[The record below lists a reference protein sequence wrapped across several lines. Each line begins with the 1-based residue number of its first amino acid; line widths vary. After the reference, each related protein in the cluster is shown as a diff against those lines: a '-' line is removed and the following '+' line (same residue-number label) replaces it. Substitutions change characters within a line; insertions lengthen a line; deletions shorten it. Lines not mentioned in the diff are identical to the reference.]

1 MSEQSSR
8 LVIILDSAAAQRNSD
23 TLASSLNRLTQRGE
37 RAVESTDAFSASLK
51 RMAATA
57 AGALSISAVL
67 KYSDSWMILSNKLA
81 NATKASETQLE
92 VMKRVFDISQE
103 TRASLD
109 GTATLYARLE
119 RGTREYGTSAT
130 ELAKLTMIIN
140 QGFAVSGATAQ
151 EAENAII
158 QLSQGIASGV
168 LRGEE
173 FNSVAEQGSRL
184 MVALADSLGVNIGQL
199 RAMAAQG
206 KLTNDVVVNGLLSQG
221 DAIAKEFANTT
232 ATLSQGLLIAN
243 NNLTKFLGD
252 NELIKSF
259 SAGLRDLAVS
269 GSENLESLTEVFLI
283 GAGVIGARY
292 IGALANAS
300 KEKLRTMTASAAQ
313 AKSEAAATAA
323 AEQAAL
329 ATVRRANA
337 DKAAIQV
344 SHAKTM
350 QEYESVKATN
360 AASVAEVK
368 LAQAEVNSIK
378 IKISQ
383 IEAEKTLEI
392 QRAKSQISEQGR
404 IATATRM
411 AELQQASLVLTRQLA
426 AAETA
431 TANARAAA
439 ISTAEAKVTASR
451 SAMTAAT
458 VAATNATNTYT
469 AAQAAAAAAAR
480 AASGSFNLLKGSLA
494 LVGGPVGVAM
504 LAGAGLYY
512 YSQQAEQAREKTLG
526 FIHELPEL
534 IANLTKLTD
543 IQLKAAAV
551 RNREN
556 IEAQTEEYN
565 KQKDAVDELTRSV
578 KFYREKSEEFK
589 NRKGEEHRADYY
601 LNLLTPAMNELVK
614 KEEELER
621 TSVKLSYAQDT
632 LGIINKELSRRFG
645 EQMHVARQQ
654 SDALESAE
662 PKVRMLADAQSFLA
676 QKLGISTNAMK
687 QFNAQSLLLNYGGD
701 DANKFIQGMK
711 QQVELSKVAGRTRAQ
726 LAAEQA
732 AIRAGANS
740 DGIKEARELAG
751 IEYDNL
757 EKQRELNKTSTYS
770 ESAAQ
775 RRLSSIQEQNA
786 ALKLQSE
793 IGDKLGA
800 QQLALVKWNREIEE
814 IEKNKAKGKRLTD
827 DQKSLL
833 ANNALITA
841 ELERAAEYE
850 KIIQRKEAEV
860 KIASFHKQMMEEAE
874 QAQKR
879 YNQTIEMAGM
889 GTLAQGRMQERF
901 QIEAEFERK
910 QADLQ
915 KQFQD
920 KSTGMTKAMYDEE
933 TQFISSQLQ
942 ARLAMLEDFHVKQD
956 AMRGNW
962 TLGVHMA
969 LQNYADNARDY
980 SQQAEGF
987 ITNSLQNI
995 TSGSADALT
1004 DIVTNSK
1011 NAFDAIGDFFAD
1023 LSKSIIKD
1031 LIRIAI
1037 QAQITNAVT
1046 GLFGGI
1052 AGGSGV
1058 AAGAGAST
1066 SGTGAMGMST
1076 SWRAYSSGGY
1086 TGRGGKYDP
1095 AGIVH
1100 KDEFVFN
1107 KEATNSI
1114 GKENLYDLMNTG
1126 EMPNYQ
1132 LSPDAY
1138 AMKYLH
1144 PASQTNN
1151 TTNNS
1156 SVNNA
1161 TETNENSQ
1169 STITI
1174 HQTIEQTISVN
1185 GNGDKAL
1192 IKALQQAASVGAK
1205 RGADEAVARIQRD
1218 FATNGNTRKLLE

>member
-37 RAVESTDAFSASLK
+37 RAAESTDAFSASLK

-119 RGTREYGTSAT
+119 RGTREYGTSAS
-130 ELAKLTMIIN
+130 ELAKLTTIIN

-292 IGALANAS
+292 VGALANAS
-300 KEKLRTMTASAAQ
+300 KEKLRTITASAAQ
-313 AKSEAAATAA
+313 AKSEASVTAA

-383 IEAEKTLEI
+383 IEAEKALEV

-601 LNLLTPAMNELVK
+601 LNLLTPAMDELVK

-645 EQMHVARQQ
+645 EQMHAARQQ
-654 SDALESAE
+654 SDVLEAAG
-662 PKVRMLADAQSFLA
+662 PKVKMLADAQSFLA

-701 DANKFIQGMK
+701 DANKFIQGLK
-711 QQVELSKVAGRTRAQ
+711 QQVELSEKTGKARAQ

-732 AIRAGANS
+732 AMRSGANPE
-740 DGIKEARELAG
+740 GIKEAIRLAG

-757 EKQRELNKTSTYS
+757 EKQRELTKSKNATYS

-775 RRLSSIQEQNA
+775 KMLSSLKEQQMVLIQQRDTNG
-786 ALKLQSE
+786 S
-793 IGDKLGA
+793 LGS
-800 QQLALVKWNREIEE
+800 QQQALVKWEQQLADI
-814 IEKNKAKGKRLTD
+814 KSKKALTA

-833 ANNALITA
+833 ANAELITLEMKRNA
-841 ELERAAEYE
+841 EIE
-850 KIIQRKEAEV
+850 KTIQHREAEV

-942 ARLAMLEDFHVKQD
+942 ARLAMLEDFYVKQD

-1037 QAQITNAVT
+1037 QAQITNAIT

-1052 AGGSGV
+1052 AGGSGA

-1218 FATNGNTRKLLE
+1218 FATNGNTRKLLEK

>member
-1 MSEQSSR
+1 MAEQTSR
-8 LVIILDSAAAQRNSD
+8 LAIILDSSGAKRNSD
-23 TLASSLNRLTQRGE
+23 TLAASLERLTAQGE
-37 RAVESTDAFSASLK
+37 KATGSTDELGFSFK
-51 RMAATA
+51 RLATSA
-57 AGALSISAVL
+57 AGALSIGIVIKTVDEWGQVAARMKNALKSVEGDIKNYAAIQERFLTISNRNGKDIADTQLLYIGSATAMQELGYSTTQTVDYIESLSSAMTANASSVNEVL
-67 KYSDSWMILSNKLA
+67 SMQNALNKAQIAGKVAGENWNSIMNATPTLLGDIAKELEKQNGGIKVTEMEVKKLA
-81 NATKASETQLE
+81 ADGKISFKLFADA
-92 VMKRVFDISQE
+92 VM
-103 TRASLD
+103 A
-109 GTATLYARLE
+109 
-119 RGTREYGTSAT
+119 
-130 ELAKLTMIIN
+130 AKDAN
-140 QGFAVSGATAQ
+140 
-151 EAENAII
+151 N
-158 QLSQGIASGV
+158 
-168 LRGEE
+168 
-173 FNSVAEQGSRL
+173 
-184 MVALADSLGVNIGQL
+184 ALADSMDNTVADGLTRVTNSAKAYYGELNQSLGIT
-199 RAMAAQG
+199 RA
-206 KLTNDVVVNGLLSQG
+206 
-221 DAIAKEFANTT
+221 I
-232 ATLSQGLLIAN
+232 
-243 NNLTKFLGD
+243 
-252 NELIKSF
+252 
-259 SAGLRDLAVS
+259 SAS
-269 GSENLESLTEVFLI
+269 
-283 GAGVIGARY
+283 
-292 IGALANAS
+292 
-300 KEKLRTMTASAAQ
+300 
-313 AKSEAAATAA
+313 
-323 AEQAAL
+323 L
-329 ATVRRANA
+329 ATVSDNFGSVSTVLTGIVGVGAARYFGNLSNSIY
-337 DKAAIQV
+337 DSTKKAAENALTNRKLAV
-344 SHAKTM
+344 DK
-350 QEYESVKATN
+350 VN
-360 AASVAEVK
+360 AARAT
-368 LAQAEVNSIK
+368 LMQAQNE
-378 IKISQ
+378 
-383 IEAEKTLEI
+383 
-392 QRAKSQISEQGR
+392 
-404 IATATRM
+404 
-411 AELQQASLVLTRQLA
+411 
-426 AAETA
+426 
-431 TANARAAA
+431 RAAA
-439 ISTAEAKVTASR
+439 IASIESTKAQQAAATTEVQRISLKTQLANQTAVL
-451 SAMTAAT
+451 TAAT
-458 VAATNATNTYT
+458 KAETVATTELA
-469 AAQAAAAAAAR
+469 AAQGRLSVAN
-480 AASGSFNLLKGSLA
+480 NLVKGGLA
-494 LVGGPVGVAM
+494 LVGGPIGLAM
-504 LAGAGLYY
+504 LAAGGM
-512 YSQQAEQAREKTLG
+512 YSFASSMQQAKEDAIALSRGLDGLLAKLKEMTREQK
-526 FIHELPEL
+526 L
-534 IANLTKLTD
+534 IK
-543 IQLKAAAV
+543 I
-551 RNREN
+551 
-556 IEAQTEEYN
+556 
-565 KQKDAVDELTRSV
+565 
-578 KFYREKSEEFK
+578 
-589 NRKGEEHRADYY
+589 G
-601 LNLLTPAMNELVK
+601 
-614 KEEELER
+614 ELEG
-621 TSVKLSYAQDT
+621 S
-632 LGIINKELSRRFG
+632 F
-645 EQMHVARQQ
+645 
-654 SDALESAE
+654 DALESAARKARIAFTDGRFE
-662 PKVRMLADAQSFLA
+662 RDLNKSKRALDVAKVGTKEYAEALKEFENASQNYEVALAKKNQAENDLSRAQNTAKVIQADLNGTLQQGADLLRAHTQTTLPNGAAAFKSFGFDVNIA
-676 QKLGISTNAMK
+676 ANALGK
-687 QFNAQSLLLNYGGD
+687 FNAASLQLNFTDGG
-701 DANKFIQGMK
+701 ARLKK
-711 QQVELSKVAGRTRAQ
+711 QLERDIA
-726 LAAEQA
+726 LAKKT
-732 AIRAGANS
+732 G
-740 DGIKEARELAG
+740 EARERLRAQYAAEDAG
-751 IEYDNL
+751 ETKPENIKVLEDAAAELYNL
-757 EKQRELNKTSTYS
+757 NQANRELNKTSTYS

-775 RRLSSIQEQNA
+775 KMLSSLKEQQMVLIQQRDTNG
-786 ALKLQSE
+786 S
-793 IGDKLGA
+793 LGS
-800 QQLALVKWNREIEE
+800 QQQALVKWEQQLADI
-814 IEKNKAKGKRLTD
+814 KAKKTLTA

-833 ANNALITA
+833 ANAELITLEMKRNA
-841 ELERAAEYE
+841 EIE
-850 KIIQRKEAEV
+850 KTIQHREAEV

-942 ARLAMLEDFHVKQD
+942 ERLAMLEDFHVKQD

-1037 QAQITNAVT
+1037 QAQITNAIT

-1052 AGGSGV
+1052 AGGSGA
-1058 AAGAGAST
+1058 AAGAGTST

-1086 TGRGGKYDP
+1086 TGGGGKYDP

-1218 FATNGNTRKLLE
+1218 FATNGNTRKLLEK

>member
-1 MSEQSSR
+1 MTEQTSR
-8 LVIILDSAAAQRNSD
+8 LAIILDSTGAKRNSD
-23 TLASSLNRLTQRGE
+23 TLATSLERLTAQGE
-37 RAVESTDAFSASLK
+37 KATGSTDELGFSFK
-51 RMAATA
+51 RLATSA
-57 AGALSISAVL
+57 AGALSIGIVIKTVDEWGQVAARMKNALRSVEGDIKNYSAIQERFLTISNRNGKDIADTQLLYIGAATAMQELGYSTTQTVDYIESLSSAMTANASSVNEVL
-67 KYSDSWMILSNKLA
+67 SMQNALNKSMVAGRVAGENWNSIMNATPTLLGDIAKQLEKQNGGIKVTEMEVKKLA
-81 NATKASETQLE
+81 ADGKISFKLFADA
-92 VMKRVFDISQE
+92 VM
-103 TRASLD
+103 A
-109 GTATLYARLE
+109 
-119 RGTREYGTSAT
+119 
-130 ELAKLTMIIN
+130 AKDAN
-140 QGFAVSGATAQ
+140 
-151 EAENAII
+151 N
-158 QLSQGIASGV
+158 
-168 LRGEE
+168 
-173 FNSVAEQGSRL
+173 
-184 MVALADSLGVNIGQL
+184 ALADSMDNTVADGLTRVTNSAKAYYGELNQSLGLTRAISASLATVSDNFGSVSTVLTGIVGIGAARYFGNLSSSIYDSTKKAAENALTNRKLAVDKVNTARATLIQAQNEKAAAIAAIESTKAQQAAATTEVQRISLKTQL
-199 RAMAAQG
+199 ANQTAVLTAATQAETVATTELAAAQG
-206 KLTNDVVVNGLLSQG
+206 RLSV
-221 DAIAKEFANTT
+221 
-232 ATLSQGLLIAN
+232 AN
-243 NNLTKFLGD
+243 NL
-252 NELIKSF
+252 
-259 SAGLRDLAVS
+259 
-269 GSENLESLTEVFLI
+269 
-283 GAGVIGARY
+283 
-292 IGALANAS
+292 
-300 KEKLRTMTASAAQ
+300 
-313 AKSEAAATAA
+313 
-323 AEQAAL
+323 
-329 ATVRRANA
+329 
-337 DKAAIQV
+337 
-344 SHAKTM
+344 
-350 QEYESVKATN
+350 VK
-360 AASVAEVK
+360 
-368 LAQAEVNSIK
+368 
-378 IKISQ
+378 
-383 IEAEKTLEI
+383 
-392 QRAKSQISEQGR
+392 G
-404 IATATRM
+404 
-411 AELQQASLVLTRQLA
+411 
-426 AAETA
+426 
-431 TANARAAA
+431 
-439 ISTAEAKVTASR
+439 
-451 SAMTAAT
+451 
-458 VAATNATNTYT
+458 
-469 AAQAAAAAAAR
+469 
-480 AASGSFNLLKGSLA
+480 GLA
-494 LVGGPVGVAM
+494 LVGGPIGLAM
-504 LAGAGLYY
+504 LAAGGMYAFAT
-512 YSQQAEQAREKTLG
+512 SMQQAKEDAIALSRGLDGLVAKLKEMTREQK
-526 FIHELPEL
+526 L
-534 IANLTKLTD
+534 IK
-543 IQLKAAAV
+543 I
-551 RNREN
+551 
-556 IEAQTEEYN
+556 
-565 KQKDAVDELTRSV
+565 
-578 KFYREKSEEFK
+578 
-589 NRKGEEHRADYY
+589 G
-601 LNLLTPAMNELVK
+601 
-614 KEEELER
+614 ELEE
-621 TSVKLSYAQDT
+621 S
-632 LGIINKELSRRFG
+632 F
-645 EQMHVARQQ
+645 
-654 SDALESAE
+654 DALESAARHAQIAFTNGRFARDLDKSKRALDAA
-662 PKVRMLADAQSFLA
+662 KVGTKEYAEALKEFENASKNYEVALAKKTQAENDLSRAQSTAKVIQADLNGTLQQGADLLRAHTQTTLPNGAAAFKSFGFDVGVA
-676 QKLGISTNAMK
+676 ANALGR
-687 QFNAQSLLLNYGGD
+687 FNAASLQLNFTDGG
-701 DANKFIQGMK
+701 ARLKK
-711 QQVELSKVAGRTRAQ
+711 QLERDIA
-726 LAAEQA
+726 LAKKT
-732 AIRAGANS
+732 G
-740 DGIKEARELAG
+740 EARERLRAQYAAEDAG
-751 IEYDNL
+751 ETKPENIKVLEDAAAELYNL
-757 EKQRELNKTSTYS
+757 NQANRELNKTSTYS

-775 RRLSSIQEQNA
+775 KMLSSLKEQQMVLIQQRDTN
-786 ALKLQSE
+786 SS
-793 IGDKLGA
+793 LGS
-800 QQLALVKWNREIEE
+800 QQQALVKWEQQLADI
-814 IEKNKAKGKRLTD
+814 KSKKTLTA
-827 DQKSLL
+827 DQTSLL
-833 ANNALITA
+833 ANAELITLEMKRNA
-841 ELERAAEYE
+841 EIE
-850 KIIQRKEAEV
+850 KTIQYREAEV

-933 TQFISSQLQ
+933 TQFISDELQ
-942 ARLAMLEDFHVKQD
+942 KRLAMLEDFHVKQN

-1037 QAQITNAVT
+1037 QAQITNAIT

-1052 AGGSGV
+1052 AGGSGA

-1218 FATNGNTRKLLE
+1218 FATNGNTRKLLEK

>member
-8 LVIILDSAAAQRNSD
+8 LAIILDSAAAQRNSD

-37 RAVESTDAFSASLK
+37 RAAESTDAFSASLK

-67 KYSDSWMILSNKLA
+67 KYSDSWMTLSNKLA

-130 ELAKLTMIIN
+130 ELAKLTTIIN

-292 IGALANAS
+292 VGALANAS

-313 AKSEAAATAA
+313 AKSEAAVTAA

-469 AAQAAAAAAAR
+469 AAQSAAAAAAR
-480 AASGSFNLLKGSLA
+480 AASGSLNLLKGSLA
-494 LVGGPVGVAM
+494 LVGGPAGFAM

-512 YSQQAEQAREKTLG
+512 YSQQAEQAREKTLD

-534 IANLTKLTD
+534 IRKLKELNEV
-543 IQLKAAAV
+543 QLKDIAA
-551 RNREN
+551 RTRDN
-556 IEAQTEEYN
+556 IQAWTEEYK
-565 KQKDAVDELTRSV
+565 KQERIVDEL
-578 KFYREKSEEFK
+578 REKASFL
-589 NRKGEEHRADYY
+589 NFSNSSLGGGADTDLY
-601 LNLLTPAMNELVK
+601 K
-614 KEEELER
+614 KEILPLLDKLAIEEGKLLSIS
-621 TSVKLSYAQDT
+621 TKLSYAKET
-632 LGIINKELSRRFG
+632 EAKINAQATQKVI
-645 EQMHVARQQ
+645 EQMHAARQQ

-662 PKVRMLADAQSFLA
+662 PKVKMLADAQSFLA

-701 DANKFIQGMK
+701 DANKFIQGLK
-711 QQVELSKVAGRTRAQ
+711 QQVELSEKTGKARAQ

-732 AIRAGANS
+732 AMRSGANPE
-740 DGIKEARELAG
+740 GIKEAIRLAG

-775 RRLSSIQEQNA
+775 KMLSSLKEQQMVLIQQRDTN
-786 ALKLQSE
+786 SS
-793 IGDKLGA
+793 LGS
-800 QQLALVKWNREIEE
+800 QQQALVKWEQQLADI
-814 IEKNKAKGKRLTD
+814 KSKKTLTA

-833 ANNALITA
+833 ANAELITLEMKRNA
-841 ELERAAEYE
+841 EIE
-850 KIIQRKEAEV
+850 KTIQHREAEV

-1037 QAQITNAVT
+1037 QAQITNAIT

-1052 AGGSGV
+1052 AGGSGA

-1156 SVNNA
+1156 SINNA

>member
-1 MSEQSSR
+1 MTEQTSR
-8 LVIILDSAAAQRNSD
+8 LAIILDSTGAKRNSD
-23 TLASSLNRLTQRGE
+23 TLATSLERLTAQGE
-37 RAVESTDAFSASLK
+37 KAIGSTDELGFSFK
-51 RMAATA
+51 RLATSA
-57 AGALSISAVL
+57 AGALSIGIVIKTVDEWGQVAARMKNALRSVEGDIKNYSAIQERFLTISNRNGKDIADTQLLYIGAATAMQELGYSTTQTVDYIESLSSAMTANASSVNEVL
-67 KYSDSWMILSNKLA
+67 SMQNALNKSMVAGRVAGENWNSIMNATPTLLGDIAKELEKQNSGIKVTEMEVKKLA
-81 NATKASETQLE
+81 ADGKISFKLFADA
-92 VMKRVFDISQE
+92 VM
-103 TRASLD
+103 A
-109 GTATLYARLE
+109 
-119 RGTREYGTSAT
+119 
-130 ELAKLTMIIN
+130 AKDAN
-140 QGFAVSGATAQ
+140 
-151 EAENAII
+151 N
-158 QLSQGIASGV
+158 
-168 LRGEE
+168 
-173 FNSVAEQGSRL
+173 
-184 MVALADSLGVNIGQL
+184 ALADSMDNTVADGLTRVTNSAKAYYGELNQSLGITRAVSASLAAVSDNFASVSTVLTGIVGIGAARYFGNLSSSIYDSTKKAAENALTNRKLAVDKVNTARATLIQSQNEKAAAIAAIESTKAQQAAATTEVQRISLKTQL
-199 RAMAAQG
+199 ANQTAVLTAATQAETVATTELAAAQG
-206 KLTNDVVVNGLLSQG
+206 RLSV
-221 DAIAKEFANTT
+221 
-232 ATLSQGLLIAN
+232 AN
-243 NNLTKFLGD
+243 NL
-252 NELIKSF
+252 
-259 SAGLRDLAVS
+259 
-269 GSENLESLTEVFLI
+269 
-283 GAGVIGARY
+283 
-292 IGALANAS
+292 
-300 KEKLRTMTASAAQ
+300 
-313 AKSEAAATAA
+313 
-323 AEQAAL
+323 
-329 ATVRRANA
+329 
-337 DKAAIQV
+337 
-344 SHAKTM
+344 
-350 QEYESVKATN
+350 VK
-360 AASVAEVK
+360 
-368 LAQAEVNSIK
+368 
-378 IKISQ
+378 
-383 IEAEKTLEI
+383 
-392 QRAKSQISEQGR
+392 G
-404 IATATRM
+404 
-411 AELQQASLVLTRQLA
+411 
-426 AAETA
+426 
-431 TANARAAA
+431 
-439 ISTAEAKVTASR
+439 
-451 SAMTAAT
+451 
-458 VAATNATNTYT
+458 
-469 AAQAAAAAAAR
+469 
-480 AASGSFNLLKGSLA
+480 GLA
-494 LVGGPVGVAM
+494 LVGGPIGLAM
-504 LAGAGLYY
+504 LAAGGMYAFAT
-512 YSQQAEQAREKTLG
+512 SMQQAKEDAIALSRGLDGLVAKLKEMTREQK
-526 FIHELPEL
+526 L
-534 IANLTKLTD
+534 IK
-543 IQLKAAAV
+543 I
-551 RNREN
+551 
-556 IEAQTEEYN
+556 
-565 KQKDAVDELTRSV
+565 
-578 KFYREKSEEFK
+578 
-589 NRKGEEHRADYY
+589 G
-601 LNLLTPAMNELVK
+601 
-614 KEEELER
+614 ELEE
-621 TSVKLSYAQDT
+621 S
-632 LGIINKELSRRFG
+632 F
-645 EQMHVARQQ
+645 
-654 SDALESAE
+654 DALESAARHAQIAFTNGRFARDLDKSKRALDAA
-662 PKVRMLADAQSFLA
+662 KVGTKEYAEALKEFENASKNYEVALAKKTQAENDLSRAQSTAKVIQADLNGTLQQGADLLRAHTQTTLPNGAAAFRSFGFDVGVA
-676 QKLGISTNAMK
+676 ANALGK
-687 QFNAQSLLLNYGGD
+687 FNAASLQLNFTDGG
-701 DANKFIQGMK
+701 ARLKK
-711 QQVELSKVAGRTRAQ
+711 QLERDIA
-726 LAAEQA
+726 LAKKT
-732 AIRAGANS
+732 G
-740 DGIKEARELAG
+740 EARERLRAQYAAEDAG
-751 IEYDNL
+751 ETKPENIKVLEDAAAELYNL
-757 EKQRELNKTSTYS
+757 NQANRELNKTSTYS

-775 RRLSSIQEQNA
+775 KMLSSLKEQQMVLIQQRDTNG
-786 ALKLQSE
+786 S
-793 IGDKLGA
+793 LGS
-800 QQLALVKWNREIEE
+800 QQQALVKWEQQLADI
-814 IEKNKAKGKRLTD
+814 KSKKALTA

-833 ANNALITA
+833 ANAELITLEMKRNA
-841 ELERAAEYE
+841 EIE
-850 KIIQRKEAEV
+850 KTIQHREAEV

-942 ARLAMLEDFHVKQD
+942 SRLAMLEDFHVKQD

-1037 QAQITNAVT
+1037 QAQITNAIT

-1052 AGGSGV
+1052 AGGSGA

-1126 EMPNYQ
+1126 AMPNYQ

-1161 TETNENSQ
+1161 TETNENYQ

>member
-8 LVIILDSAAAQRNSD
+8 LAIILDSAAAQRNSD

-67 KYSDSWMILSNKLA
+67 KYSDSWMTLSNKLA

-130 ELAKLTMIIN
+130 ELAKLTTIIN

-252 NELIKSF
+252 DELIKSF

-292 IGALANAS
+292 VGALANAS
-300 KEKLRTMTASAAQ
+300 KEKLRIMTASAAQ
-313 AKSEAAATAA
+313 AKSEAAVTAA

-329 ATVRRANA
+329 STLRRVNA
-337 DKAAIQV
+337 DKAAIQT
-344 SHAKTM
+344 SHAKMM
-350 QEYESVKATN
+350 QEYEGIKATN

-378 IKISQ
+378 VKISQ
-383 IEAEKTLEI
+383 IEAEKALEV

-411 AELQQASLVLTRQLA
+411 AELQQSSLVLTRQLA

-439 ISTAEAKVTASR
+439 ISTAEAKITASR

-469 AAQAAAAAAAR
+469 AAQSAAAASAR
-480 AASGSFNLLKGSLA
+480 AASGSLNLLKGSLA
-494 LVGGPVGVAM
+494 LVGGPVGFAM

-512 YSQQAEQAREKTLG
+512 YSQQAEQAREKTRAFTDEIPGL
-526 FIHELPEL
+526 ISNLKKLNKVEL
-534 IANLTKLTD
+534 D
-543 IQLKAAAV
+543 
-551 RNREN
+551 
-556 IEAQTEEYN
+556 
-565 KQKDAVDELTRSV
+565 SV
-578 KFYREKSEEFK
+578 
-589 NRKGEEHRADYY
+589 
-601 LNLLTPAMNELVK
+601 
-614 KEEELER
+614 
-621 TSVKLSYAQDT
+621 SVKLIKNVSQLKEDLATADAGIESLKGTYLRAQKVVDSGKGLSWDRQEAVEAAKKASDDLKLAYAERQAIVT
-632 LGIINKELSRRFG
+632 KLSLAEEAQAKINQQLSSVVV

-701 DANKFIQGMK
+701 DANKFIQGLK
-711 QQVELSKVAGRTRAQ
+711 QQVELSEKTGKVRAQ

-732 AIRAGANS
+732 AIRSGANPE
-740 DGIKEARELAG
+740 GIKEAIRLAG

-757 EKQRELNKTSTYS
+757 EKQRELTKSKNATYS

-775 RRLSSIQEQNA
+775 KMLSSLKEQQMVLIQQRDT
-786 ALKLQSE
+786 SSS
-793 IGDKLGA
+793 LGS
-800 QQLALVKWNREIEE
+800 QQQALVKWEQQLADI
-814 IEKNKAKGKRLTD
+814 KSKKTLTA

-833 ANNALITA
+833 ANAELITLEMKRNA
-841 ELERAAEYE
+841 EIE
-850 KIIQRKEAEV
+850 KTIQYREAEV

-1037 QAQITNAVT
+1037 QAQITNAIT

-1052 AGGSGV
+1052 AGGSGA

-1161 TETNENSQ
+1161 TETNENSL

>member
-8 LVIILDSAAAQRNSD
+8 LAIILDSAAAQRNSD

-67 KYSDSWMILSNKLA
+67 KYSDSWMTLSNKLA

-130 ELAKLTMIIN
+130 ELAKLTTIIN

-252 NELIKSF
+252 DELIKSF

-292 IGALANAS
+292 VGALANAS
-300 KEKLRTMTASAAQ
+300 KEKLRIMTASAAQ
-313 AKSEAAATAA
+313 AKSEAAVTAA

-329 ATVRRANA
+329 STLRRANA
-337 DKAAIQV
+337 DKAAIQT
-344 SHAKTM
+344 SHAKMM
-350 QEYESVKATN
+350 QEYEGIKATN

-378 IKISQ
+378 VKISQ
-383 IEAEKTLEI
+383 IEAEKALEV

-411 AELQQASLVLTRQLA
+411 AELQQSSLVLTRQLA

-439 ISTAEAKVTASR
+439 ISTAEVKITTSR

-469 AAQAAAAAAAR
+469 AAQSAAAASAR
-480 AASGSFNLLKGSLA
+480 AASGSLNLLKGSLA

-512 YSQQAEQAREKTLG
+512 YSQQAEQAREKTRAFTDEIPGL
-526 FIHELPEL
+526 ISNLKKLNKVELDSVSVKL
-534 IANLTKLTD
+534 IKNVSQLKEDLATADAGIESLKGTYLRAQKVVDSGKGLSWDRQEAVEAAKKASDDLKLAYAERQAIVTKLS
-543 IQLKAAAV
+543 LA
-551 RNREN
+551 E
-556 IEAQTEEYN
+556 EAQTKVN
-565 KQKDAVDELTRSV
+565 QQLSSV
-578 KFYREKSEEFK
+578 
-589 NRKGEEHRADYY
+589 
-601 LNLLTPAMNELVK
+601 V
-614 KEEELER
+614 
-621 TSVKLSYAQDT
+621 V
-632 LGIINKELSRRFG
+632 
-645 EQMHVARQQ
+645 EQMHAARQQ

-662 PKVRMLADAQSFLA
+662 PKVKMLADAQSFLA

-701 DANKFIQGMK
+701 DANKFIQGLK
-711 QQVELSKVAGRTRAQ
+711 QQVELSEKTGKARAQ

-732 AIRAGANS
+732 AMRSGANPE
-740 DGIKEARELAG
+740 GIKEAIRLAG

-757 EKQRELNKTSTYS
+757 EKQRELTKSKNATYS

-775 RRLSSIQEQNA
+775 KMLSSLKEQQMVLIQQRDTNG
-786 ALKLQSE
+786 S
-793 IGDKLGA
+793 LGS
-800 QQLALVKWNREIEE
+800 QQQALVKWEQQLADI
-814 IEKNKAKGKRLTD
+814 KSKKTLTA

-833 ANNALITA
+833 ANAELITLEMKRNA
-841 ELERAAEYE
+841 EIE
-850 KIIQRKEAEV
+850 KTIQHREAEV

-879 YNQTIEMAGM
+879 YNQTIETAGM

-910 QADLQ
+910 KADLQ

-1011 NAFDAIGDFFAD
+1011 NAFDAIGDFFGD

-1037 QAQITNAVT
+1037 QAQITNAIT

-1052 AGGSGV
+1052 AGGSGA

-1218 FATNGNTRKLLE
+1218 FATNGNTRQILER

>member
-1 MSEQSSR
+1 MAEQTSR
-8 LVIILDSAAAQRNSD
+8 LAIILDSTGAKRSSD
-23 TLASSLNRLTQRGE
+23 TLATSLERLTVQGE
-37 RAVESTDAFSASLK
+37 KASETTDELSFSFK
-51 RMAATA
+51 RLATSA
-57 AGALSISAVL
+57 AGALSIGVVIKTVDEWGQVAARIKNALKSVEGDIKSYSAIQERFLTISNRNGKNIEDVQLLYVGAASSMQELGYNTTQTIDYIESLSSSMTANASSVNEVL
-67 KYSDSWMILSNKLA
+67 SMQNALNKSMVAGRVAGENWNSIMNATPTLLGDIAKQLEKQNGGIKVTEMEVKKLA
-81 NATKASETQLE
+81 ADGKISFKLFADA
-92 VMKRVFDISQE
+92 VM
-103 TRASLD
+103 A
-109 GTATLYARLE
+109 
-119 RGTREYGTSAT
+119 
-130 ELAKLTMIIN
+130 AKDAN
-140 QGFAVSGATAQ
+140 
-151 EAENAII
+151 N
-158 QLSQGIASGV
+158 
-168 LRGEE
+168 
-173 FNSVAEQGSRL
+173 
-184 MVALADSLGVNIGQL
+184 ALADSMDNTVADGLTRVTNSAKAYYGELNQSLGL
-199 RAMAAQG
+199 TRA
-206 KLTNDVVVNGLLSQG
+206 
-221 DAIAKEFANTT
+221 I
-232 ATLSQGLLIAN
+232 
-243 NNLTKFLGD
+243 
-252 NELIKSF
+252 
-259 SAGLRDLAVS
+259 SAS
-269 GSENLESLTEVFLI
+269 
-283 GAGVIGARY
+283 
-292 IGALANAS
+292 
-300 KEKLRTMTASAAQ
+300 
-313 AKSEAAATAA
+313 
-323 AEQAAL
+323 L
-329 ATVRRANA
+329 ATVSDNFGSVSTVLTSIVGIGAARYFGNLSNSIY
-337 DKAAIQV
+337 DSTKKAAENALTNRKLAV
-344 SHAKTM
+344 DK
-350 QEYESVKATN
+350 VN
-360 AASVAEVK
+360 AARAT
-368 LAQAEVNSIK
+368 LIQAQNE
-378 IKISQ
+378 
-383 IEAEKTLEI
+383 
-392 QRAKSQISEQGR
+392 
-404 IATATRM
+404 
-411 AELQQASLVLTRQLA
+411 
-426 AAETA
+426 
-431 TANARAAA
+431 RAAA
-439 ISTAEAKVTASR
+439 IAAIESTKAQ
-451 SAMTAAT
+451 
-458 VAATNATNTYT
+458 
-469 AAQAAAAAAAR
+469 QAAATTEVQRISLKTQLANQTAVLTTATKAETVATNELALAKGR
-480 AASGSFNLLKGSLA
+480 ANIAGNLLKGTISLI
-494 LVGGPVGVAM
+494 GGPVGFAM
-504 LAGAGLYY
+504 LAAGSIYAW
-512 YSQQAEQAREKTLG
+512 SESMKQAKEEARSFSNE
-526 FIHELPEL
+526 IPEL
-534 IANLTKLTD
+534 ISNLEKLNKVQTEAAKVKLTQN
-543 IQLKAAAV
+543 IRQLKEDAIDA
-551 RNREN
+551 RDK
-556 IEAQTEEYN
+556 IEA
-565 KQKDAVDELTRSV
+565 L
-578 KFYREKSEEFK
+578 
-589 NRKGEEHRADYY
+589 
-601 LNLLTPAMNELVK
+601 
-614 KEEELER
+614 
-621 TSVKLSYAQDT
+621 
-632 LGIINKELSRRFG
+632 NKELADQKVMTSVAMTDFAKNRGLEKERDLTEQLTLKRAELDSINTKLGYSEDSLGKVNSFLTLKTA
-645 EQMHVARQQ
+645 EQMQATRQQ
-654 SDALESAE
+654 QEAMQSTE
-662 PKVRMLADAQSFLA
+662 PTVKMLADAQSFLA

-701 DANKFIQGMK
+701 DANKFIQGLK
-711 QQVELSKVAGRTRAQ
+711 QQVELSEKTGKARAQ

-732 AIRAGANS
+732 AMRSGANPE
-740 DGIKEARELAG
+740 GIKEAIRLAG

-757 EKQRELNKTSTYS
+757 EKQRELTKTKNATYS

-775 RRLSSIQEQNA
+775 KMLSSLKEQQMVLIQQRDTN
-786 ALKLQSE
+786 SS
-793 IGDKLGA
+793 LGS
-800 QQLALVKWNREIEE
+800 QQQALVKWEQQLADI
-814 IEKNKAKGKRLTD
+814 KSKKTLTA

-833 ANNALITA
+833 ANAELITLEMKRNA
-841 ELERAAEYE
+841 EIE
-850 KIIQRKEAEV
+850 KTIQHREAEV

-879 YNQTIEMAGM
+879 YNQTIEMASM

-1037 QAQITNAVT
+1037 QAQITNAIT

-1052 AGGSGV
+1052 AGGSGA

-1076 SWRAYSSGGY
+1076 SWSAYSSGGY

>member
-1 MSEQSSR
+1 MTEQTSR
-8 LVIILDSAAAQRNSD
+8 LAIILDSTGAKRNSD
-23 TLASSLNRLTQRGE
+23 TLATSLERLTVQGE
-37 RAVESTDAFSASLK
+37 KATGATDELGFSFK
-51 RMAATA
+51 RLATSA
-57 AGALSISAVL
+57 AGALSIGVVIKTVDEWGQVAARIKNALKSVEGDIKSYSAIQERFLTISNRNGKNIEDVQLLYIGAASSMQELGYNTTQTIDYIESLSSSMTANASSVNEVL
-67 KYSDSWMILSNKLA
+67 SMQNALNKSMVAGRVAGENWNSIMNATPTLLGDIAKQLEKQNGGIKVTEMEVKKLA
-81 NATKASETQLE
+81 ADGKISFKLFADA
-92 VMKRVFDISQE
+92 VM
-103 TRASLD
+103 A
-109 GTATLYARLE
+109 
-119 RGTREYGTSAT
+119 
-130 ELAKLTMIIN
+130 AKDAN
-140 QGFAVSGATAQ
+140 
-151 EAENAII
+151 N
-158 QLSQGIASGV
+158 
-168 LRGEE
+168 
-173 FNSVAEQGSRL
+173 
-184 MVALADSLGVNIGQL
+184 ALADSMDNTVADGLTRVTNSAKAYYGELNQSLG
-199 RAMAAQG
+199 
-206 KLTNDVVVNGLLSQG
+206 LT
-221 DAIAKEFANTT
+221 
-232 ATLSQGLLIAN
+232 
-243 NNLTKFLGD
+243 
-252 NELIKSF
+252 
-259 SAGLRDLAVS
+259 RAVS
-269 GSENLESLTEVFLI
+269 
-283 GAGVIGARY
+283 
-292 IGALANAS
+292 AS
-300 KEKLRTMTASAAQ
+300 
-313 AKSEAAATAA
+313 
-323 AEQAAL
+323 L
-329 ATVRRANA
+329 ATVSDNFGSVSTVLTSIVGIGAARYFGNLSNSIY
-337 DKAAIQV
+337 DSTKKAAENALTNRKLAV
-344 SHAKTM
+344 DK
-350 QEYESVKATN
+350 VN
-360 AASVAEVK
+360 AARAT
-368 LAQAEVNSIK
+368 LIQAQNE
-378 IKISQ
+378 
-383 IEAEKTLEI
+383 
-392 QRAKSQISEQGR
+392 
-404 IATATRM
+404 
-411 AELQQASLVLTRQLA
+411 
-426 AAETA
+426 
-431 TANARAAA
+431 RAAA
-439 ISTAEAKVTASR
+439 IAAIESTKAQ
-451 SAMTAAT
+451 
-458 VAATNATNTYT
+458 
-469 AAQAAAAAAAR
+469 QAAATTEVQRISLKTQLANQTAVLTTATKAETVATNELALAKGR
-480 AASGSFNLLKGSLA
+480 ANIAGNLLKGTISLI
-494 LVGGPVGVAM
+494 GGPVGFAM
-504 LAGAGLYY
+504 LAAGGIYTL
-512 YSQQAEQAREKTLG
+512 SNSLEEGKTKARE
-526 FIHELPEL
+526 FSSELPEL
-534 IANLTKLTD
+534 ISNLEKLNKVQAEAAKVKLTQNIRQLKEDISDTETEIKNLENILSKTQELRDKSFFNKDQQLSKEEIELTEQLTLKRAELDSTNTKLGYSEDSLGKVNSFLT
-543 IQLKAAAV
+543 LKTV
-551 RNREN
+551 
-556 IEAQTEEYN
+556 
-565 KQKDAVDELTRSV
+565 
-578 KFYREKSEEFK
+578 
-589 NRKGEEHRADYY
+589 
-601 LNLLTPAMNELVK
+601 
-614 KEEELER
+614 
-621 TSVKLSYAQDT
+621 
-632 LGIINKELSRRFG
+632 
-645 EQMHVARQQ
+645 EQMQATRQQ
-654 SDALESAE
+654 QEAMQSTE
-662 PKVRMLADAQSFLA
+662 PTVKMLADAQSFLA

-701 DANKFIQGMK
+701 DANKFIQGLK
-711 QQVELSKVAGRTRAQ
+711 QQVELSEKTGKARAQ

-732 AIRAGANS
+732 AMRSGANPE
-740 DGIKEARELAG
+740 GIKEAIRLAG

-757 EKQRELNKTSTYS
+757 EKQRELTKSKNATYS

-775 RRLSSIQEQNA
+775 KMLSSLKEQQMVLIQQRDT
-786 ALKLQSE
+786 SSS
-793 IGDKLGA
+793 LGS
-800 QQLALVKWNREIEE
+800 QQQALVKWEQQLADI
-814 IEKNKAKGKRLTD
+814 KSKKTLTA

-833 ANNALITA
+833 ANAELITLEMKRNA
-841 ELERAAEYE
+841 EIE
-850 KIIQRKEAEV
+850 KTIQHREAEV

-1011 NAFDAIGDFFAD
+1011 NAFDAIGDFFGD

-1037 QAQITNAVT
+1037 QAQITNAIT

-1052 AGGSGV
+1052 AGGSGA

>member
-1 MSEQSSR
+1 MAEQSSR

-37 RAVESTDAFSASLK
+37 RAAESTDAFSASLK

-67 KYSDSWMILSNKLA
+67 KYSDSWMTLSNKLA

-119 RGTREYGTSAT
+119 RGTREYGTSAS
-130 ELAKLTMIIN
+130 ELAKLTTIIN

-199 RAMAAQG
+199 RAMAVQG

-292 IGALANAS
+292 VGALANAS

-313 AKSEAAATAA
+313 AKSEASVTAA

-439 ISTAEAKVTASR
+439 ISAAEAKVTASR

-469 AAQAAAAAAAR
+469 AAQSAAAASAR
-480 AASGSFNLLKGSLA
+480 AASGSLNLLKGSLA
-494 LVGGPVGVAM
+494 LVGGPAGFAM

-512 YSQQAEQAREKTLG
+512 YSQQAEQAREKTLD

-534 IANLTKLTD
+534 IRKLKELNEV
-543 IQLKAAAV
+543 QLKDIAA
-551 RNREN
+551 RTRDN
-556 IEAQTEEYN
+556 IQAWTEEYK
-565 KQKDAVDELTRSV
+565 KQERIVDEL
-578 KFYREKSEEFK
+578 REKASFL
-589 NRKGEEHRADYY
+589 NFSNSSLGGGADTDLY
-601 LNLLTPAMNELVK
+601 K
-614 KEEELER
+614 KEILPLLDKLAIEEGKLLSIS
-621 TSVKLSYAQDT
+621 TKLSYAKET
-632 LGIINKELSRRFG
+632 EAKINAQATQKVID
-645 EQMHVARQQ
+645 QMHAARQQ

-662 PKVRMLADAQSFLA
+662 PKVKMLADAQSFLA

-701 DANKFIQGMK
+701 DANKFIQGLK
-711 QQVELSKVAGRTRAQ
+711 QQVELSEKTGKARAQ

-732 AIRAGANS
+732 AMRSGANPE
-740 DGIKEARELAG
+740 GIKEAIRLAG

-775 RRLSSIQEQNA
+775 KMLSSLKEQQMVLIQQRDTN
-786 ALKLQSE
+786 SS
-793 IGDKLGA
+793 LGS
-800 QQLALVKWNREIEE
+800 QQQALVKWEQQLADI
-814 IEKNKAKGKRLTD
+814 KSKKTLTA

-833 ANNALITA
+833 ANAELITLEMKRNA
-841 ELERAAEYE
+841 EIE
-850 KIIQRKEAEV
+850 KTIQHREAEV

-1037 QAQITNAVT
+1037 QAQITNAIT

-1052 AGGSGV
+1052 AGGSGA

>member
-8 LVIILDSAAAQRNSD
+8 LAIILDSAAAQRNSD

-37 RAVESTDAFSASLK
+37 RAAESTDAFSASLK

-67 KYSDSWMILSNKLA
+67 KYSDSWMTLSNKLA

-130 ELAKLTMIIN
+130 ELAKLTTIIN

-252 NELIKSF
+252 DELIKSF

-292 IGALANAS
+292 VGALANAS
-300 KEKLRTMTASAAQ
+300 KEKLRIMTASAAQ
-313 AKSEAAATAA
+313 AKSEAAVTAA

-329 ATVRRANA
+329 STLRRANA
-337 DKAAIQV
+337 DKAAIQT
-344 SHAKTM
+344 SHAKMM
-350 QEYESVKATN
+350 QEYEGIKATN

-378 IKISQ
+378 VKISQ
-383 IEAEKTLEI
+383 IEAEKALEV

-411 AELQQASLVLTRQLA
+411 AELQQSSLVLTRQLA

-439 ISTAEAKVTASR
+439 ISTAEVKITTSR

-469 AAQAAAAAAAR
+469 AAQSAAAASAR
-480 AASGSFNLLKGSLA
+480 AASGTLNLLKGSLA

-512 YSQQAEQAREKTLG
+512 YSQQAEQAREKTRAFTDEIPGL
-526 FIHELPEL
+526 ISNLKKLNKVEL
-534 IANLTKLTD
+534 D
-543 IQLKAAAV
+543 
-551 RNREN
+551 
-556 IEAQTEEYN
+556 
-565 KQKDAVDELTRSV
+565 SV
-578 KFYREKSEEFK
+578 
-589 NRKGEEHRADYY
+589 
-601 LNLLTPAMNELVK
+601 
-614 KEEELER
+614 
-621 TSVKLSYAQDT
+621 SVKLIKNVSQLKEDLATADAGIESLKGTYLRAQKVVDSGKGLSWDRQEAVEAAKKASDDLKLAYAERQAIVT
-632 LGIINKELSRRFG
+632 KLSLAEEAQIKVNQQLSSVVV
-645 EQMHVARQQ
+645 EQMHAARQQ

-662 PKVRMLADAQSFLA
+662 PKVKMLADAQSFLA

-701 DANKFIQGMK
+701 DANKFIQGLK
-711 QQVELSKVAGRTRAQ
+711 QQVELSEKTGKARAQ

-732 AIRAGANS
+732 AMRSGANPE
-740 DGIKEARELAG
+740 GIKEAIRLAG

-757 EKQRELNKTSTYS
+757 EKQRELTKSKNATYS

-775 RRLSSIQEQNA
+775 KMLSSLKEQQMVLIQQRDTNG
-786 ALKLQSE
+786 S
-793 IGDKLGA
+793 LGS
-800 QQLALVKWNREIEE
+800 QQQALVKWEQQLADI
-814 IEKNKAKGKRLTD
+814 KSKKTLTA

-833 ANNALITA
+833 ANAELITLEMKRNA
-841 ELERAAEYE
+841 EIE
-850 KIIQRKEAEV
+850 KTIQHREAEV

-1037 QAQITNAVT
+1037 QAQITNAIT

-1052 AGGSGV
+1052 AGGSGA

-1066 SGTGAMGMST
+1066 SGTGAMGIST

-1138 AMKYLH
+1138 AMKHLH

>member
-1 MSEQSSR
+1 MAEQTSR
-8 LVIILDSAAAQRNSD
+8 LAIILDSTGAKRSAD
-23 TLASSLNRLTQRGE
+23 TLATSLERLTTQGE
-37 RAVESTDAFSASLK
+37 KATGSTDELGFSFKRLAAS
-51 RMAATA
+51 A
-57 AGALSISAVL
+57 AGAMSIGAVIKMADGWGQVAARMKNTLKSVEGDIKNYADIQERLLVISNRNGKNIEDSQLLYIGAATSMQELGYNTTQTIDYIESLSSSMTANASSANEVL
-67 KYSDSWMILSNKLA
+67 SMQNALNKSMVAGKVAGENWNSIMNATPTLLGDIAKQLEKQNGGIKVTEMEVKKLA
-81 NATKASETQLE
+81 VDGKISFKLFADA
-92 VMKRVFDISQE
+92 VM
-103 TRASLD
+103 A
-109 GTATLYARLE
+109 
-119 RGTREYGTSAT
+119 
-130 ELAKLTMIIN
+130 AKDAN
-140 QGFAVSGATAQ
+140 
-151 EAENAII
+151 N
-158 QLSQGIASGV
+158 
-168 LRGEE
+168 
-173 FNSVAEQGSRL
+173 
-184 MVALADSLGVNIGQL
+184 ALADSMDNTVADGLTRVTNSAKAYYGELNQSLGIT
-199 RAMAAQG
+199 RA
-206 KLTNDVVVNGLLSQG
+206 
-221 DAIAKEFANTT
+221 I
-232 ATLSQGLLIAN
+232 
-243 NNLTKFLGD
+243 
-252 NELIKSF
+252 
-259 SAGLRDLAVS
+259 SAS
-269 GSENLESLTEVFLI
+269 
-283 GAGVIGARY
+283 
-292 IGALANAS
+292 
-300 KEKLRTMTASAAQ
+300 
-313 AKSEAAATAA
+313 
-323 AEQAAL
+323 L
-329 ATVRRANA
+329 ATVSDNFGSVSTVLTGIVGIGAARYFGGLSTSIYDTTKKTAENVLVSRKLAVDKVSVAKATLTQAQA
-337 DKAAIQV
+337 DKAAALSAI
-344 SHAKTM
+344 AAT
-350 QEYESVKATN
+350 KA
-360 AASVAEVK
+360 
-368 LAQAEVNSIK
+368 
-378 IKISQ
+378 
-383 IEAEKTLEI
+383 
-392 QRAKSQISEQGR
+392 
-404 IATATRM
+404 
-411 AELQQASLVLTRQLA
+411 QQAAATTEVQRISLKTQLANQTAVLTAATKAETVATTELA
-426 AAETA
+426 AAHGRLSV
-431 TANARAAA
+431 AN
-439 ISTAEAKVTASR
+439 
-451 SAMTAAT
+451 
-458 VAATNATNTYT
+458 
-469 AAQAAAAAAAR
+469 
-480 AASGSFNLLKGSLA
+480 NLVKGGLA
-494 LVGGPVGVAM
+494 LVGGPVGLAM
-504 LAGAGLYY
+504 LAAGGMYAF
-512 YSQQAEQAREKTLG
+512 SASMQQAKDDAV
-526 FIHELPEL
+526 ELSRGLDGL
-534 IANLTKLTD
+534 IAKLREMTREQK
-543 IQLKAAAV
+543 ILK
-551 RNREN
+551 
-556 IEAQTEEYN
+556 
-565 KQKDAVDELTRSV
+565 VDELN
-578 KFYREKSEEFK
+578 KSI
-589 NRKGEEHRADYY
+589 
-601 LNLLTPAMNELVK
+601 P
-614 KEEELER
+614 
-621 TSVKLSYAQDT
+621 KLSSVELKASGETSKAIAEVEKLKQSLIEIESGTDKYEKATLKLAKAEDRLQLALANERIAQDD
-632 LGIINKELSRRFG
+632 K
-645 EQMHVARQQ
+645 
-654 SDALESAE
+654 
-662 PKVRMLADAQSFLA
+662 
-676 QKLGISTNAMK
+676 
-687 QFNAQSLLLNYGGD
+687 
-701 DANKFIQGMK
+701 
-711 QQVELSKVAGRTRAQ
+711 TRAQ
-726 LAAEQA
+726 NTAKLIQADLNGTLLQSADLLRAHTQTTLPNGAAAFRSFGFDVGAAANALGKFNAASLQINFSDGGARLKKQLERDLALAKKTGEERARLQAKYAAEDAGETDERAIGNLQDLAALVYSQ
-732 AIRAGANS
+732 N
-740 DGIKEARELAG
+740 EAQKKLTKSQNA
-751 IEYDNL
+751 
-757 EKQRELNKTSTYS
+757 TYS

-775 RRLSSIQEQNA
+775 KMLSSLKEQQMVLIQQRDT
-786 ALKLQSE
+786 SSS
-793 IGDKLGA
+793 LGS
-800 QQLALVKWNREIEE
+800 QQQALVKWEQQLADI
-814 IEKNKAKGKRLTD
+814 KAKKTLTA

-833 ANNALITA
+833 ANAELITLEMKRNA
-841 ELERAAEYE
+841 EIE
-850 KIIQRKEAEV
+850 KTIQHREAEV

-942 ARLAMLEDFHVKQD
+942 ERLAMLEDFHVKQD

-1037 QAQITNAVT
+1037 QAQITNAIT

-1052 AGGSGV
+1052 AGGSGA
-1058 AAGAGAST
+1058 AAGAGTST

-1086 TGRGGKYDP
+1086 TGGGGKYDP

>member
-8 LVIILDSAAAQRNSD
+8 LAIILDSAAAQRNSD

-67 KYSDSWMILSNKLA
+67 KYSDSWMTLSNKLA

-130 ELAKLTMIIN
+130 ELAKLTTIIN

-252 NELIKSF
+252 DELIKSF
-259 SAGLRDLAVS
+259 SAGLRDLAVL

-292 IGALANAS
+292 VGALANAS
-300 KEKLRTMTASAAQ
+300 KEKLRIMTASAAQ
-313 AKSEAAATAA
+313 AKSEAAVTAA

-329 ATVRRANA
+329 STLRRVNA
-337 DKAAIQV
+337 DKAAIQT
-344 SHAKTM
+344 SHAKMM
-350 QEYESVKATN
+350 QEYEGIKATN

-378 IKISQ
+378 VKISQ
-383 IEAEKTLEI
+383 IEAEKALEV

-411 AELQQASLVLTRQLA
+411 AELQQSSLVLTRQLA

-439 ISTAEAKVTASR
+439 ISTAEAKITASR

-469 AAQAAAAAAAR
+469 AAQSAAAASAR
-480 AASGSFNLLKGSLA
+480 AASGSLNLLKGSLA
-494 LVGGPVGVAM
+494 LVGGPVGFAM

-512 YSQQAEQAREKTLG
+512 YSQQAEQAREKTRAFTDEIPGL
-526 FIHELPEL
+526 ISNLKKLNKVEL
-534 IANLTKLTD
+534 D
-543 IQLKAAAV
+543 
-551 RNREN
+551 
-556 IEAQTEEYN
+556 
-565 KQKDAVDELTRSV
+565 SV
-578 KFYREKSEEFK
+578 
-589 NRKGEEHRADYY
+589 
-601 LNLLTPAMNELVK
+601 
-614 KEEELER
+614 
-621 TSVKLSYAQDT
+621 SVKLIKNVSQLKDDLATADAGIESLKGTYLRAQKVVDSGKGLSWDRQEAVEAAKKASDDLKLAYAERQT
-632 LGIINKELSRRFG
+632 IVTKLSLAEEAQAKVNQQLSSVVV

-662 PKVRMLADAQSFLA
+662 PKVRILADAQSFLA

-775 RRLSSIQEQNA
+775 KMLSSLKEQQMVLIQQRDTNG
-786 ALKLQSE
+786 S
-793 IGDKLGA
+793 LGS
-800 QQLALVKWNREIEE
+800 QQQALVKWEQQLADI
-814 IEKNKAKGKRLTD
+814 KSKKTLTA

-833 ANNALITA
+833 ANAELITLEMKRNA
-841 ELERAAEYE
+841 EIE
-850 KIIQRKEAEV
+850 KTIQHREAEV

-874 QAQKR
+874 QVQKR

-933 TQFISSQLQ
+933 TQFISDELQ
-942 ARLAMLEDFHVKQD
+942 KRLAMLEDFHVKQN

-1037 QAQITNAVT
+1037 QAQITNAIT

-1052 AGGSGV
+1052 AGGSGA

-1218 FATNGNTRKLLE
+1218 FATNGNTRKLLEK